1 MKIVCLFNNTA
12 EVQLEVRLQ
21 KVVDSYPVEC
31 NAVPFGKQYILPNPD
46 PVWVSTHCL
55 QSRYC
60 LQIVY
65 FRDIACFSP
74 FEPNWLIV
82 FNNLFILFPAIY
94 KCAKHGMDAVEPSVY
109 FESPN
114 NGLNFAPLFE
124 CLLRKRYP
132 AESAIYELE
141 VCPLM
146 KGIRKT
152 CNQYRPSETKM
163 LKKRK

>member
-1 MKIVCLFNNTA
+1 M
-12 EVQLEVRLQ
+12 
-21 KVVDSYPVEC
+21 
-31 NAVPFGKQYILPNPD
+31 
-46 PVWVSTHCL
+46 
-55 QSRYC
+55 
-60 LQIVY
+60 
-65 FRDIACFSP
+65 
-74 FEPNWLIV
+74 
-82 FNNLFILFPAIY
+82 
-94 KCAKHGMDAVEPSVY
+94 GMDAVEPSVY